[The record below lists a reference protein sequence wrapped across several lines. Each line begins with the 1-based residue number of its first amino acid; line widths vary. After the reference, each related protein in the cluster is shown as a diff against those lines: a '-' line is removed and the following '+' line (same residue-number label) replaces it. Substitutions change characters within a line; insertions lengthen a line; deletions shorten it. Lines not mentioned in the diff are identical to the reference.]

1 MSDDLTEYRNPIRHS
16 IRHKTIVLSEFPHD
30 VEKVEVRPSA
40 GDILIHWRDVE
51 NSDSASQS
59 R

>member
-1 MSDDLTEYRNPIRHS
+1 MGDDLTEYRNPIRHS

-40 GDILIHWRDVE
+40 GDILIHWRDAE
-51 NSDSASQS
+51 DSDSSS
-59 R
+59 